1 MSGRFVSS
9 RLPAATLAPPGRLAG
24 VLRSRRARL
33 DTRRGPGPFGLLP
46 ALVTAVALVSCAPEG
61 DVPAEAPLS
70 LADLLTGADTAGY
83 ERARVPRP
91 FEFPADHG
99 PHPGFRTEW
108 WYVTGNLT
116 SAEGRDFGFQ
126 LTFFRSAL
134 SPEPPEAESAWA
146 TNQAYLAHFT
156 VTDVGAGR
164 FYAHERFAR
173 GAVGLAG
180 ATAAPLRVWLE
191 DWALEAGPPES
202 SGSGPAESPSQGP
215 AETSVESTA
224 ERHARTFPLRLTADA
239 DSVALR
245 LELGPGKPPVLQ
257 GQRGLSR
264 KGPEPGNASYYYSLT
279 RMPAAGTLTLP
290 ADTLRVTG
298 SAWLDREWGTS
309 ALSQGV
315 VGWDWF
321 ALQLD
326 DGWDLMVYRL
336 RRGDGRSTSFS
347 QGVLVD
353 SSGESERLAW
363 GEDVTVEPRG
373 AWTSPRD
380 GTVYP
385 SGWVVRLPKRAWEL
399 TVSPRVQDQ
408 ELALSFR
415 YWEGAVSVRGRGEG
429 GEPVGGRGYVELTGY
444 GDQARLEGGAAMG
457 PPR

>member
-1 MSGRFVSS
+1 MRVD
-9 RLPAATLAPPGRLAG
+9 AAPPRGTRATMARHAPPDRLGA
-24 VLRSRRARL
+24 LRPLA
-33 DTRRGPGPFGLLP
+33 F
-46 ALVTAVALVSCAPEG
+46 AAVAALGACGVG
-61 DVPAEAPLS
+61 DDPRGEPPLS
-70 LADLLTGADTAGY
+70 LADLLAGADTAGY

-134 SPEPPEAESAWA
+134 SPEPPETESAWA

-180 ATAAPLRVWLE
+180 ARAAPLRVWLE
-191 DWALEAGPPES
+191 DWALGAAPPES
-202 SGSGPAESPSQGP
+202 SRAVPAESPSERLVE
-215 AETSVESTA
+215 ASLESTA
-224 ERHARTFPLRLTADA
+224 ERHAGTFPLRLAADA

-257 GQRGLSR
+257 GERGLSR

-279 RMPAAGTLTLP
+279 RMPAAGTLTLL

-298 SAWLDREWGTS
+298 SAWLDREWSTS

-336 RRGDGRSTSFS
+336 RRADGRSTSFS
-347 QGVLVD
+347 QGVLV
-353 SSGESERLAW
+353 SPSGEGERLTW

-380 GTVYP
+380 GTLYP

-399 TVSPRVQDQ
+399 TVSPRVEDQ
-408 ELALSFR
+408 ELALSFL

-444 GDQARLEGGAAMG
+444 VDQARSEGGAAMG